1 MALENAAR
9 LLFLHKFDISSAHL
23 DVVRDGDNG
32 NVTLL
37 RMLAAPI
44 DPTVIQQDTFVLLK
58 RELKRT
64 KWLDPSTMELVFDR
78 YPWLGVNRGEIITA
92 FCSLMHPVMAKQNAL
107 AFSKSHILNMVTS
120 ERYIPYAADI
130 ADLFLERFDP
140 NHPLSHDV
148 LALRS
153 EEIRERIDR
162 EVEDTTTGEILNKM
176 IDIVKHTLRTN
187 IYLYDRYSL
196 GLRLDPRVLE
206 LEGDNRDL
214 PYGVLFAHGLRF
226 NAYHVRFRDIARGG
240 MRLVTPPDAEQLA
253 LESARQYD
261 ECYGLAYAQQLKNK
275 DIPEGGSKAVCLI
288 NCVGLSALGKN
299 FAMRKSVKAFTDTI
313 LDLVVDDATTKENRV
328 DFIGKKEV
336 IYLGPDEQVIPA
348 DINW

>member
-1 MALENAAR
+1 
-9 LLFLHKFDISSAHL
+9 
-23 DVVRDGDNG
+23 
-32 NVTLL
+32 
-37 RMLAAPI
+37 
-44 DPTVIQQDTFVLLK
+44 
-58 RELKRT
+58 
-64 KWLDPSTMELVFDR
+64 
-78 YPWLGVNRGEIITA
+78 
-92 FCSLMHPVMAKQNAL
+92 
-107 AFSKSHILNMVTS
+107 MVTS
-120 ERYIPYAADI
+120 ERYIPYAAAI
-130 ADLFLERFDP
+130 ADLFLERFEP
-140 NHPLSHDV
+140 SHPLSYDV
-148 LALRS
+148 LAARS

-288 NCVGLSALGKN
+288 NCVGLSDLGKN

-313 LDLVVDDATTKENRV
+313 LDLVTDDATAKENRV